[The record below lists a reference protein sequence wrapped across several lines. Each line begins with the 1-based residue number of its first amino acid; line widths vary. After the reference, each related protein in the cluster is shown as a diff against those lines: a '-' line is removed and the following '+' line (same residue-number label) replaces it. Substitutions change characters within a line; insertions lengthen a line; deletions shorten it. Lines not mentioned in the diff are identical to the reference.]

1 MADNLVVSVSPH
13 IRAKHTTRSIMARV
27 LIALA
32 PALVAAAVFFGASV
46 VIQAALCV
54 VFCAASEFLFGL
66 FRVLAAKRKF
76 GKADAKKSGMWD
88 LSCAVTGLLLA
99 LNLPV
104 FLKKG
109 AGGAAYNMAGMFDFS
124 HIDWGNM
131 VFLCFVGSVVAIVLV
146 KMAFGGIGKNFANPA
161 LTARIF
167 LMLCFT
173 SFMGAAV
180 RNVMMPADVATG
192 ATFLGMG
199 EAAPAAFRT
208 DYLMMF
214 LGVKNAAA
222 VGEVSAAALLAGG
235 VYLCVIKVIDWKL
248 PLAVLLSAAL
258 FIFLF
263 SGFKIELTLTHILS
277 GGLFLGAIFMA
288 TDYSTSPNTFAGSMV
303 YAVGIGFFVALL
315 RFKSDYP
322 EGVSF
327 AIVIM
332 NIVTPLIDKYIV
344 PIPFGGR
351 VKRAKKKPRAVN
363 G

>member
-1 MADNLVVSVSPH
+1 M
-13 IRAKHTTRSIMARV
+13 MRV

-32 PALVAAAVFFGASV
+32 PALVTAIIFFGASV
-46 VIQAALCV
+46 LIQAVLCV
-54 VFCAASEFLFGL
+54 VFCAASEFLFGVC
-66 FRVLAAKRKF
+66 RVLSSKRKL
-76 GKADAKKSGMWD
+76 GKEDAKKSGMWD
-88 LSCAVTGLLLA
+88 LSCAVTGLLLG

-109 AGGAAYNMAGMFDFS
+109 AGGAAYNMTGMFDFS

-131 VFLCFVGSVVAIVLV
+131 VFLCLIGSVVAIVLV

-167 LMLCFT
+167 LMLCFA
-173 SFMGAAV
+173 SFMGAAT
-180 RNVMMPADVATG
+180 RNILMLADVTTG
-192 ATFLGMG
+192 ATFLGLG
-199 EAAPAAFRT
+199 GDAPAALKT
-208 DYLMMF
+208 DYLMLF

-235 VYLCVIKVIDWKL
+235 VYLCVVKVIDWKL
-248 PLAVLLSAAL
+248 PLAVMLSAAL

-263 SGFKIELTLTHILS
+263 SGFEIELTLTHILS

-315 RFKSDYP
+315 RFKGSYP

-332 NIVTPLIDKYIV
+332 NVVAPLIDKYIV

-351 VKRAKKKPRAVN
+351 VKRVKDKATQS
-363 G
+363 